1 MKALL
6 VLLCTLAAMAGVTAS
21 AGEAQLPDAQ
31 SASASTAEDE
41 WRFRVFLDDKEIGQ
55 HDFRLE
61 TQGRSRLLRST
72 ADFEYKLLFVK
83 LYEYQHENNEVW
95 QGDCLARIESR
106 TDANGK
112 PFAVS
117 GERREDAFVVQ
128 GNAGQAT
135 LPPCVMSFAYWNPE
149 FLKQTRLLN
158 SQNGEFLDVQV
169 SAPVAEELR
178 IRGESRS
185 VLRYDLV
192 AGPLRMQLWYSE
204 DHQWL
209 GLESEAEGG
218 RTLRY
223 ELL

>member
-1 MKALL
+1 MKRFL
-6 VLLCTLAAMAGVTAS
+6 VLLGMLAPMAGATVY
-21 AGEAQLPDAQ
+21 AGEAQLPEMQTAGV
-31 SASASTAEDE
+31 STAKAE

-55 HDFRLE
+55 HDFHLE

-83 LYEYQHENNEVW
+83 LYEYQHENDEVW

-117 GERREDAFVVQ
+117 GERLEDAFVVQ

-158 SQNGEFLDVQV
+158 SQNGEYLDVQV
-169 SAPVAEELR
+169 SAPVTDELD
-178 IRGESRS
+178 IRGENRS

-209 GLESEAEGG
+209 GLQSEAEGG

-223 ELL
+223 VLL

>member
-1 MKALL
+1 MKRLL
-6 VLLCTLAAMAGVTAS
+6 VLLCMLVPMAGVTAS
-21 AGEAQLPDAQ
+21 AGEARPPEVR
-31 SASASTAEDE
+31 SADVTTAKGE

-95 QGDCLARIESR
+95 LGDCLARIESQ

-117 GERREDAFVVQ
+117 GERWENSFVVQ

-135 LPPCVMSFAYWNPE
+135 LPSCVMSFAYWNPE
-149 FLKQTRLLN
+149 FLKKTRLLN

-169 SAPVAEELR
+169 SAPVADELD

-192 AGPLRMQLWYSE
+192 AGPLRMQLWYSQ
-204 DHQWL
+204 DHEWL

-223 ELL
+223 VLL